1 MQGDLDKRMDRIRP
15 PAAIGIIFHPKFPSN
30 SLAEYALK
38 AEAAGFDELWLWD
51 DCFLPGAFTSAT
63 IALSSTQ
70 KIKVGIGL
78 LPVPAYNPLFAAM
91 EITTLTTTFP
101 GRFLPG
107 FGHGVGSWM
116 KQIGSAPKSPLKA
129 MTETVSSVRRLL
141 HGDKVT
147 FHGDWVNLDEVQMT
161 VTPSAVPPL
170 YIGAIREKS
179 LALAGREADG
189 TLLTGMSSP
198 AYIKWALPHIRAGM
212 AESGRTLNRVTV
224 YLDCKV
230 SENGE
235 SARKAARRS
244 LAERMPWDTAQL
256 AATGIQAEVEAFM
269 QKYQTVEERTA
280 AVPDAWLDEFSAC
293 GTPAQVKA
301 SVRRWVEAGADTVV
315 LQPLWGDPDCLD
327 EYIRLLSP
335 IGELVK

>member
-1 MQGDLDKRMDRIRP
+1 MDRIRTS
-15 PAAIGIIFHPKFPSN
+15 AAIGIIFHPKFPSN
-30 SLAEYALK
+30 SLADYARK
-38 AEAAGFDELWLWD
+38 AEAAGFAELWLWD
-51 DCFLPGAFTSAT
+51 DCFLPGAFTSAA
-63 IALSSTQ
+63 IALSATQ
-70 KIKVGIGL
+70 KLKVGIGL

-91 EITTLTTTFP
+91 EITTLATAFP

-107 FGHGVGSWM
+107 FGHGVGFWM

-129 MTETVSSVRRLL
+129 MIETVTSVRRLL
-141 HGDKVT
+141 QGENVT

-179 LALAGREADG
+179 LALAGRAGDG

-198 AYIKWALPHIRAGM
+198 AYIKWALPHIEAGM
-212 AESGRTLNRVTV
+212 EVAGRTLNRVTV

-230 SENGE
+230 SLDGA
-235 SARKAARRS
+235 SAREATRRS

-269 QKYQTVEERTA
+269 QQYPSLDERTA
-280 AVPDAWLDEFSAC
+280 ALPDAWLDQFAAC

-301 SVRRWVEAGADTVV
+301 SVHRWVEAGADTVV

-327 EYIRLLSP
+327 EYIRLLAP
-335 IGELVK
+335 IGELVN